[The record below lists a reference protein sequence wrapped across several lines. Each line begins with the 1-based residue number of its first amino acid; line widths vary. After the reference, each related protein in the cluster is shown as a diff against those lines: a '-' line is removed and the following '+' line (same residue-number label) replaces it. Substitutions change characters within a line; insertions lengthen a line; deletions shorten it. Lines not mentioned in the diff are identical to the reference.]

1 MSHPDAL
8 PELFLDRSLGAKQV
22 PAALRAEG
30 YRLVTMAEHYGVPAD
45 QDVADIDWLR
55 LCGER
60 GWLALMK
67 DERIRYV
74 EAEKR
79 ALVDHRVRAAVIT
92 NGNLSAEVMA
102 ARIIRAL
109 PDLALI
115 CADRQGPF
123 LYAMQQNRIDEI
135 ALD

>member
-8 PELFLDRSLGAKQV
+8 PELFLDRSLGAKRV

-45 QDVADIDWLR
+45 QDVADTDWLR

-74 EAEKR
+74 DAEKR
-79 ALVDHRVRAAVIT
+79 ALLDHRVRAAVIT
-92 NGNLSAEVMA
+92 NGNLSAELMA
-102 ARIIRAL
+102 ERIIRAL
-109 PDLALI
+109 PDL
-115 CADRQGPF
+115 DRKSVV
-123 LYAMQQNRIDEI
+123 
-135 ALD
+135 